1 MPPMYNPKH
10 VVNTFR
16 GENQYIT
23 IALLLIHSMMNR
35 ITKINMFAVLAV
47 AGLVLFLG
55 NAPRV
60 EAAERNCSVEEVKA
74 LRTQGK
80 INISNGSDNASWVI
94 ENNTDCWFQIYM
106 WSGRLIGNE
115 QLEFAYARDIVHSFV
130 TKTFSIPVPKDC
142 GYQFDLGYG
151 IFQPRAKANGFI
163 DLDHWNTVDWGF
175 AGEKNGLAGGLI
187 GTACAMPT
195 PTPSATPTATP
206 KPEEKKAIDVEKTD
220 NRDITRPG
228 HSLTYVITVKNNGN
242 VDISDGKV
250 TDTVPGQLTV
260 TSIGN
265 GGRQSGSVI
274 TWSDIKVGA
283 GETKE
288 FTFKATVKS
297 NTANGHVL
305 DNKVKARS
313 EDQDI
318 QDEANDR
325 TVVQRQPEVLAA
337 AVALAPVPIT
347 AKTGTG
353 ALPAIVS
360 TLMGAAGLVVT
371 LRKGS

>member
-1 MPPMYNPKH
+1 
-10 VVNTFR
+10 
-16 GENQYIT
+16 
-23 IALLLIHSMMNR
+23 MMNR
-35 ITKINMFAVLAV
+35 ITKINMFVVLAV

-60 EAAERNCSVEEVKA
+60 EAAERNCSVQEVKA

-175 AGEKNGLAGGLI
+175 TGEKNGLAGGLI

-195 PTPSATPTATP
+195 ATPTPTPTASATPTPTP
-206 KPEEKKAIDVEKTD
+206 KPEEKKAIDVAKTD

-228 HSLTYVITVKNNGN
+228 HSLTYVITVKNTG
-242 VDISDGKV
+242 DKDMSDLKV
-250 TDTVPGQLTV
+250 TDTVPSQLTV
-260 TSIGN
+260 TSVAN
-265 GGRQSGSVI
+265 GGSHSGNTV
-274 TWSDIKVGA
+274 TWSGLSLNA
-283 GETKE
+283 GETKQVS
-288 FTFKATVKS
+288 FKAAVKT
-297 NTANGHVL
+297 NTPNGHVL
-305 DNKVKARS
+305 NNRVVAKSD
-313 EDQDI
+313 DQDV
-318 QDEANDR
+318 QDDAQDT
-325 TVVQRQPEVLAA
+325 TVVKRLAEVLAA
-337 AVALAPVPIT
+337 VATPAPVAVPVT
-347 AKTGTG
+347 AKTGAG
-353 ALPAIVS
+353 ALTAIVS
-360 TLMGAAGLVVT
+360 TLVGASGLVVT
-371 LRKGS
+371 LRKGK